1 MTCTGA
7 PYSIT
12 KADVKRGHVTN
23 VADVSTSYCQ
33 TAGCVPVKASDTVTV
48 TTAVVEGET
57 DGGGN
62 GHGGHSGGGLAYT
75 GLSGAPE
82 LVALGGGILAAGV
95 LLLLAARRRRKA

>member
-1 MTCTGA
+1 V
-7 PYSIT
+7 IT
-12 KADVKRGHVTN
+12 KADVKLGRVTN
-23 VADVSTSYCQ
+23 VAGVSTTWCQ
-33 TAGCVPVKASDTVTV
+33 TAGCVPVDATDTVTV

-57 DGGGN
+57 DGGG

>member
-7 PYSIT
+7 PYTIT
-12 KADVKRGHVTN
+12 KADVKLGHVTN
-23 VADVSTSYCQ
+23 VATVSTSWCH
-33 TAGCVPVKASDTVTV
+33 TEGCVPVDATDTVTV
-48 TTAVVEGET
+48 TTAVVEDQT
-57 DGGGN
+57 DGGGG
-62 GHGGHSGGGLAYT
+62 GHGGHGGLAYT